1 MEQQGEVKNG
11 AGAGRRGSTVAP
23 VCHLGGRGGAS
34 NTLRLKSQPLC
45 PEHKVGGE
53 GLGAFHLGGITA
65 KNCPPTDGWLLGSG
79 PSEMVHGQAQLS
91 LREPR
96 RGGGAAVTRWWG
108 DSQQRSRGA
117 ASKSRTKYDMAFV
130 FEPCISSLWGANL
143 GRKI

>member
-1 MEQQGEVKNG
+1 MKNG
-11 AGAGRRGSTVAP
+11 AGEGRRGSTVAP
-23 VCHLGGRGGAS
+23 ACRLGERRQGAS
-34 NTLRLKSQPLC
+34 NMLRLKSQTLS
-45 PEHKVGGE
+45 GE

-96 RGGGAAVTRWWG
+96 RGGGAAVTGQWG
-108 DSQQRSRGA
+108 ESEQRSRGS